1 MVKDSSRL
9 HCDFTRVAYIDTI
22 VRKNLKPRAGTE
34 PVMEIYNIR
43 IVKDGQEIASEAF
56 KQASDYA
63 AIRHARNLAEQ
74 SDHVEVWR
82 GNHCLFTGSPIA
94 RSA

>member
-1 MVKDSSRL
+1 
-9 HCDFTRVAYIDTI
+9 
-22 VRKNLKPRAGTE
+22 
-34 PVMEIYNIR
+34 MEIYNIR
-43 IVKDGQEIASEAF
+43 IVKDGQEVASEAF

-82 GNHCLFTGSPIA
+82 GNRCLFTGNPA
-94 RSA
+94 ERDA